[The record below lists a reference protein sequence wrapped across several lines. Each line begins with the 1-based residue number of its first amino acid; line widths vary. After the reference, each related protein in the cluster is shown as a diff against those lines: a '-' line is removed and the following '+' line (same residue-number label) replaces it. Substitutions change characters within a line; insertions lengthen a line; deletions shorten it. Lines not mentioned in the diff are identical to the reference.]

1 MSHCININT
10 ATVNPTMEVS
20 VKKVK
25 TDRISIQSVYSAYA
39 TMDTDAFKDF
49 CIEAIQGSSGKNETK
64 IRTGHAIHFARSKAQ
79 VLKIVN
85 NYWLAG
91 QGLKV

>member
-10 ATVNPTMEVS
+10 VKVNPTMEVS
-20 VKKVK
+20 VRKVK
-25 TDRISIQSVYSAYA
+25 TDRIDIQSVYSAYA
-39 TMDTDAFKDF
+39 IMDTDAFKDF
-49 CIEAIQGSSGKNETK
+49 CFDAIAASSGTNYTK
-64 IRTGHAIHFARSKAQ
+64 IHTGHAIHFARSKAQ